1 MTIWTGYARSG
12 MEAQVVEAIRALGID
27 AQVALKIEA
36 IRSGKQRW
44 PEAVTSAVFPN
55 YIFIN
60 CDDRQWH
67 QLKGVKHLASTFY
80 PVPLRVYDRL
90 VVPMLDKAARD
101 YAERC
106 DKLAAGERVA
116 EYQDGDQL
124 MMMAGKLAGTLAIFR
139 KLVEA
144 GEYGF
149 PEIVAELPQTLGGK
163 PITVRVDPLEA
174 RRVTA

>member
-1 MTIWTGYARSG
+1 MTIWTGYAKAG

-27 AQVALKIEA
+27 ARLALKIEA
-36 IRSGKQRW
+36 IRRGKQRW

-60 CDDRQWH
+60 CDDEEWH
-67 QLKGVKHLASTFY
+67 QLKTIKHLAATTY
-80 PVPLRVYDRL
+80 PVAPRVYARL
-90 VVPMLDKAARD
+90 VVPMLDQAEVEYAARKAAL
-101 YAERC
+101 E
-106 DKLAAGERVA
+106 AGERVA

-124 MMMAGKLAGTLAIFR
+124 MMMAGRLAGTLAVFR

>member
-1 MTIWTGYARSG
+1 MIWIAYAKAG
-12 MEAQVVEAIRALGID
+12 MEAQVVDAIRALEID
-27 AQVALKIEA
+27 ARVALKIEA
-36 IRSGKQRW
+36 IRKGKQRW

-60 CDDRQWH
+60 CDDDQWH
-67 QLKGVKHLASTFY
+67 MLKDVKHLASTFY
-80 PVPLRVYDRL
+80 PVAPRVYERL
-90 VVPMLDKAARD
+90 VIPMLDQAALD
-101 YAERC
+101 YAERKA
-106 DKLAAGERVA
+106 KLEAGERVA

-124 MMMAGKLAGTLAIFR
+124 MMLAGRLAGTLATFR

-149 PEIVAELPQTLGGK
+149 PEIVAELPATLGGK

-174 RRVTA
+174 RRVAS